1 MTSGAYGSI
10 AAAVPISWFARG
22 KLVQIRKPDG
32 ESAVRLLL
40 YVRQLSVASTEDQRG
55 SSAGDQQAADYLVC
69 GEPFSEKYPR
79 EQDDQHH
86 AEFVDGR
93 DG

>member
-1 MTSGAYGSI
+1 MTSGVSGWI
-10 AAAVPISWFARG
+10 AAVAPISWFVRG

-40 YVRQLSVASTEDQRG
+40 YVRRLTVASTEDQG
-55 SSAGDQQAADYLVC
+55 GCSAGDQQAADYLMR
-69 GEPFSEKYPR
+69 GESFSKKYPC
-79 EQDDQHH
+79 EQNDQHH